1 MRVEL
6 IAHTEMPYDVIA
18 DAAGVCYS
26 SEDIHEMMKNMS
38 DTKRLNLIKKLEGS
52 KHESPFEHVSF
63 TFAISGISRACSHQL
78 VRHRLASYSQRSQR
92 YVNESGFGYVV
103 PPEVKKNKQLLLY
116 YDNCMDEISL
126 NYEILKYNIAHQKIR
141 KYWIDHGVE
150 IEEFTG
156 STITIEEGI
165 KITNEFKDENPALY
179 NKIMKEAG
187 EDARFVLPNACETQL
202 VMTMNARSLWNF
214 FNLRCCNR
222 AQWEINELAWKMRDI
237 LVSKYPYLFIHSGPD
252 CLNGD
257 CKEGG
262 KSCKHPYHMD
272 TLYIDG
278 EPYLTMCTDGI
289 RAHNIEFKDGEDHG
303 I

>member
-1 MRVEL
+1 MKVEL
-6 IAHTEMPYDVIA
+6 ISHTQNPYDIVA
-18 DAAGVCYS
+18 EAAGVCYS

-52 KHESPFEHVSF
+52 KHESPFEHISF

-92 YVNESGFGYVV
+92 YVDESGFGYVV
-103 PPEVKKNKQLLLY
+103 PPEIKKNKILRQH
-116 YDNCMDEISL
+116 YDDFMDEISL
-126 NYEILKYNIAHQKIR
+126 KYEFLKYNIAVQKIR
-141 KYWIDHGVE
+141 KYWIEHGIE
-150 IEEFTG
+150 IEEFTRYTLSIG
-156 STITIEEGI
+156 EGKNITD
-165 KITNEFKDENPALY
+165 EFKDENPALY

-202 VMTMNARSLWNF
+202 VMTMNVRSLWNF

-237 LVSKYPYLFIHSGPD
+237 LVSKYPYLFSHSGPD
-252 CLNGD
+252 CLNGG
-257 CKEGG
+257 CKEGE
-262 KSCKHPYHMD
+262 KSCKHPYDMH
-272 TLYIDG
+272 TLYADG
-278 EPYLTMCTDGI
+278 KPRLAIFTDGI
-289 RAHNIEFKDGEDHG
+289 RKHSVAFKDGEDHG

>member
-6 IAHTEMPYDVIA
+6 IAYTEMPYDVIA

-26 SEDIHEMMKNMS
+26 QKDIHELIRS
-38 DTKRLNLIKKLEGS
+38 TTDTQKLNLIKKLEDS

-126 NYEILKYNIAHQKIR
+126 NYEILKYNIARQKIR
-141 KYWIDHGVE
+141 KYWIDNGVE
-150 IEEFTG
+150 IDEIPDNMV
-156 STITIEEGI
+156 SIEEGI
-165 KITNEFKDENPALY
+165 KITNEFKDENPVLF

-187 EDARFVLPNACETQL
+187 EDARLILPNACETQL
-202 VMTMNARSLWNF
+202 IMTMNVRSLWNF

-222 AQWEINELAWKMRDI
+222 AQWEIRELAWKMRDI
-237 LVSKYPYLFIHSGPD
+237 LVSRYPYLFVHSGPD
-252 CLNGD
+252 CLTGA
-257 CKEGG
+257 CKEGN
-262 KSCKHPYHMD
+262 KSCGHPYTTSYLPPDHE
-272 TLYIDG
+272 TCIRGNYIDIVR
-278 EPYLTMCTDGI
+278 ES
-289 RAHNIEFKDGEDHG
+289 EE
-303 I
+303 

>member
-26 SEDIHEMMKNMS
+26 QKDIHELIGS
-38 DTKRLNLIKKLEGS
+38 TTDTQKINLIKKLEDS

-103 PPEVKKNKQLLLY
+103 PPEIKKNKYLRMY

-126 NYEILKYNIAHQKIR
+126 NYERLKYNIALQKIR
-141 KYWIDHGVE
+141 NYWIDNGIE
-150 IEEFTG
+150 IEEFPNNIF
-156 STITIEEGI
+156 SIEEGI
-165 KITNEFKDENPALY
+165 KITNEFKDENPVLF
-179 NKIMKEAG
+179 NKIMKEAA

-202 VMTMNARSLWNF
+202 IMTMNVRSLWNF

-222 AQWEINELAWKMRDI
+222 AQWEIRELAWKMRDI
-237 LVSKYPYLFIHSGPD
+237 LVSRYPYLFIHSGPD
-252 CLNGD
+252 CLNGA
-257 CKEGG
+257 CKEGD
-262 KSCKHPYHMD
+262 KSCGHPYATSYLPLDHE
-272 TLYIDG
+272 TCIRENYIDMVR
-278 EPYLTMCTDGI
+278 ES
-289 RAHNIEFKDGEDHG
+289 EE
-303 I
+303 